1 MLAFAWSATSQKK
14 PRRTSRRTRC
24 EVRLSN
30 PIRLARRVAELA
42 RCSRSEA
49 EQYIEGGW
57 VEVDGQVVE
66 LPGHMVTDE
75 VVEIVAGARPQ
86 PIEPATFL
94 LHKPAGVDLHA
105 AAGAIADLLPPAN
118 RWDGD
123 TTGIRMLR
131 KNFQRLASL
140 VPLEPEASGLVVLSQ
155 DGRVRRRLV
164 EDFATIEQEFVVEV
178 EGLLEPWGLSRL
190 GHGLSYE
197 GRPLPPC
204 KVSWQNE
211 TRLRFAING
220 PRPGQLRHMCAQVG
234 LQVVSIRRLRIGR
247 IALAKMPVGAWRY
260 LPVGGKF

>member
-1 MLAFAWSATSQKK
+1 M
-14 PRRTSRRTRC
+14 
-24 EVRLSN
+24 SN

-57 VEVDGQVVE
+57 VKVDGQVVE

-75 VVEIVAGARPQ
+75 VVEIVPGARPQ

-94 LHKPAGVDLHA
+94 LHKPAGVDLDA
-105 AAGAIADLLPPAN
+105 APGAIADLVPPAN

-131 KNFQRLASL
+131 RNFQRLASL

-178 EGLLEPWGLSRL
+178 EGSLEPWGLSRL
-190 GHGLSYE
+190 SHGLSHE
-197 GRPLPPC
+197 GRALPPA

-211 TRLRFAING
+211 TRLRFAIKG
-220 PRPGQLRHMCAQVG
+220 PRPGQLRDMCAQVG
-234 LQVVSIRRLRIGR
+234 LQVISIRRLRIGR
-247 IALAKMPVGAWRY
+247 IALAKIPVGAWRY
-260 LPVGGKF
+260 LPTSARF